1 MTVVIPS
8 LVLLS
13 SILTLQIPSLT
24 HLQLCSPFFS
34 FLNLSALS
42 FFFVFF
48 FISFFH
54 SHSISHSYG
63 CAGISCWNP
72 NIPLYLDLF
81 EIATIWSTL
90 KAVSPQRLPL
100 LLYSLAVVQKQVVLP
115 SFSGGDPRVSH
126 RDGGWCRMSGPK
138 KSL

>member
-48 FISFFH
+48 YLVLPLPLNQP
-54 SHSISHSYG
+54 YG